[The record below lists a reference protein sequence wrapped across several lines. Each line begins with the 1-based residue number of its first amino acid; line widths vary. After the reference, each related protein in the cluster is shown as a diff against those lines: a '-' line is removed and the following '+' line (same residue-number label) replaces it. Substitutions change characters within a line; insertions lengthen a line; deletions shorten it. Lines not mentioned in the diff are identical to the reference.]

1 MKLKKMIKK
10 NNLII
15 VDSKKKVAKH
25 SVYIFSK
32 KCYIK
37 ILIDEVMKE
46 GSSQSKRMML
56 MKVQQNNNRH

>member
-15 VDSKKKVAKH
+15 VYSKKKVAKH
-25 SVYIFSK
+25 SVYTFSK